1 MGWINMNEGVGL
13 VHVMQVLAPECVET
27 TTRFGCSSC
36 EHHKI
41 LESIHGAVLR
51 RGLAFSRWI

>member
-1 MGWINMNEGVGL
+1 MNEGVGL